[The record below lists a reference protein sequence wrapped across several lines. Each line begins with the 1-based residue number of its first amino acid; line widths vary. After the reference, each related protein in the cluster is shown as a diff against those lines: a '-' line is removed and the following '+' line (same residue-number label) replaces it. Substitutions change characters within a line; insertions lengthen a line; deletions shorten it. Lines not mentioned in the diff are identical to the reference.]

1 MHSIKLRRPKIWVT
15 AIFIAALA
23 VIGSGSAIAIAA
35 SSPAATQFSAC
46 VPANRTIINVYTNV
60 GSAPACPTNTQH
72 LVITS
77 GAKGDKG
84 DTGPSGVQ
92 AIASHDFG
100 SASGIITGG
109 SFVSLSSEIGTY
121 DIAAGTYQA
130 CLNGKVEQ
138 PTAATGSVSAQLFL
152 YDQPKSSSFA
162 GDLLN
167 TSTTPQGGTAHDSYM
182 SGCTIINELAPAT
195 LHLYAFGYVSDS
207 GSGTFNLMDANLQL
221 VKLTPAA

>member
-1 MHSIKLRRPKIWVT
+1 MHSIKLRRPRIWIT

-23 VIGSGSAIAIAA
+23 IIGSGSAIAIAA

-46 VPANRTIINVYTNV
+46 VPSNRTITNVYTNV

-77 GAKGDKG
+77 GTKGDKG

-92 AIASHDFG
+92 AVTSHDFG
-100 SASGIITGG
+100 ETDGIIAGG
-109 SFVSLSSEIGTY
+109 AFIDLSTQVGTL
-121 DIAAGTYQA
+121 DIAAGTYQV
-130 CLNGKVEQ
+130 CLNGKVRQ

-167 TSTTPQGGTAHDSYM
+167 TSTTPQGGTSHDSYM

-207 GSGTFNLMDANLQL
+207 SSAQFDLKDANLQL
-221 VKLTPAA
+221 VQLTPAA